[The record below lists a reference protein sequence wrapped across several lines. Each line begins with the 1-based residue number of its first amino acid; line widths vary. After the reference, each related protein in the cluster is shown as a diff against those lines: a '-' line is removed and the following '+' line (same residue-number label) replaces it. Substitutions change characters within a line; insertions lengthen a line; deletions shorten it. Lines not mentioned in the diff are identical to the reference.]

1 MPSRRRQR
9 RSPTTRRPTFWP
21 VRPTTRQASPPTPS
35 NTTMATSTSSRRVG
49 MPELIIGLVV
59 ILLLFGAKRV
69 PELARGLGS
78 GVREFKKGTQEG
90 EVEDKKKKE
99 EAKKD
104 EEQLEASKS
113 ERDDET
119 KLEEDASVEA
129 EKAEQKHS

>member
-1 MPSRRRQR
+1 MFGSI
-9 RSPTTRRPTFWP
+9 
-21 VRPTTRQASPPTPS
+21 
-35 NTTMATSTSSRRVG
+35 G

-90 EVEDKKKKE
+90 EVEEKKKE

-113 ERDDET
+113 ENDDEVR
-119 KLEEDASVEA
+119 LEEDSSVEA
-129 EKAEQKHS
+129 EKAEQKRS

>member
-1 MPSRRRQR
+1 VFGS
-9 RSPTTRRPTFWP
+9 
-21 VRPTTRQASPPTPS
+21 
-35 NTTMATSTSSRRVG
+35 VG

-90 EVEDKKKKE
+90 EVEDKKKD

-113 ERDDET
+113 DDET
-119 KLEEDASVEA
+119 KLEEDGSVE
-129 EKAEQKHS
+129 AEQKHS

>member
-1 MPSRRRQR
+1 
-9 RSPTTRRPTFWP
+9 
-21 VRPTTRQASPPTPS
+21 
-35 NTTMATSTSSRRVG
+35 

-90 EVEDKKKKE
+90 EVEDKKKE

-104 EEQLEASKS
+104 EEQLEASQS
-113 ERDDET
+113 EHDDEA
-119 KLEEDASVEA
+119 EVEGDSPVEA
-129 EKAEQKHS
+129 EKGEQKPS

>member
-1 MPSRRRQR
+1 VFGS
-9 RSPTTRRPTFWP
+9 
-21 VRPTTRQASPPTPS
+21 
-35 NTTMATSTSSRRVG
+35 VG

-90 EVEDKKKKE
+90 EIEDRKKDEAKKD

-104 EEQLEASKS
+104 EEQLEASKG
-113 ERDDET
+113 EDDKT

>member
-1 MPSRRRQR
+1 MFGS
-9 RSPTTRRPTFWP
+9 
-21 VRPTTRQASPPTPS
+21 
-35 NTTMATSTSSRRVG
+35 VG

-90 EVEDKKKKE
+90 EVEDKKKE

-104 EEQLEASKS
+104 EEQLEASKN
-113 ERDDET
+113 EHDDET
-119 KLEEDASVEA
+119 TLEEGASVEA

>member
-1 MPSRRRQR
+1 VFGSI
-9 RSPTTRRPTFWP
+9 
-21 VRPTTRQASPPTPS
+21 
-35 NTTMATSTSSRRVG
+35 G

-90 EVEDKKKKE
+90 EVEDKKKE

-104 EEQLEASKS
+104 EEQLEASQS
-113 ERDDET
+113 EHDDEA
-119 KLEEDASVEA
+119 EVEGDSPVEA
-129 EKAEQKHS
+129 EKGEQKRS

>member
-1 MPSRRRQR
+1 MFGS
-9 RSPTTRRPTFWP
+9 
-21 VRPTTRQASPPTPS
+21 
-35 NTTMATSTSSRRVG
+35 VG

-90 EVEDKKKKE
+90 EVEDKKKE

-113 ERDDET
+113 EHDDEA

>member
-1 MPSRRRQR
+1 MFGS
-9 RSPTTRRPTFWP
+9 
-21 VRPTTRQASPPTPS
+21 
-35 NTTMATSTSSRRVG
+35 VG

-90 EVEDKKKKE
+90 EVENKKKE
-99 EAKKD
+99 EEEKK

-113 ERDDET
+113 EHDEET
-119 KLEEDASVEA
+119 KLEEDSSVEA
-129 EKAEQKHS
+129 EKAEQKRS

>member
-1 MPSRRRQR
+1 MFGS
-9 RSPTTRRPTFWP
+9 
-21 VRPTTRQASPPTPS
+21 
-35 NTTMATSTSSRRVG
+35 VG

-90 EVEDKKKKE
+90 EVEDKKKDE
-99 EAKKD
+99 SKKD

-113 ERDDET
+113 DDET

-129 EKAEQKHS
+129 EQKHS

>member
-1 MPSRRRQR
+1 VFGS
-9 RSPTTRRPTFWP
+9 
-21 VRPTTRQASPPTPS
+21 
-35 NTTMATSTSSRRVG
+35 VG

-90 EVEDKKKKE
+90 EIDKKEE

-104 EEQLEASKS
+104 EEQLEASKG
-113 ERDDET
+113 EHDDET

>member
-1 MPSRRRQR
+1 MFGSI
-9 RSPTTRRPTFWP
+9 
-21 VRPTTRQASPPTPS
+21 
-35 NTTMATSTSSRRVG
+35 G
-49 MPELIIGLVV
+49 MPELIIGLVI

-90 EVEDKKKKE
+90 EVEKKE
-99 EAKKD
+99 EEKKE

-113 ERDDET
+113 EDET

-129 EKAEQKHS
+129 EKAEQKRS

>member
-1 MPSRRRQR
+1 MFGS
-9 RSPTTRRPTFWP
+9 
-21 VRPTTRQASPPTPS
+21 
-35 NTTMATSTSSRRVG
+35 VG

-90 EVEDKKKKE
+90 EVEDKKKD

-104 EEQLEASKS
+104 EEQLEAGKS
-113 ERDDET
+113 EHDDGT
-119 KLEEDASVEA
+119 KLEEDASVGA

>member
-1 MPSRRRQR
+1 VFGSI
-9 RSPTTRRPTFWP
+9 
-21 VRPTTRQASPPTPS
+21 
-35 NTTMATSTSSRRVG
+35 G

-90 EVEDKKKKE
+90 EVEKEKE
-99 EAKKD
+99 EGKE

-113 ERDDET
+113 EDEA
-119 KLEEDASVEA
+119 KLDEDASVEA
-129 EKAEQKHS
+129 EKAEQKRS